1 MPNRPTISLSEK
13 CTAKIAA
20 DIIFRAIKTGQR
32 YLWKMRKAK
41 GYNSY
46 RFISV
51 GEFIRYYY
59 PDEDLLEIIKRVHL

>member
-1 MPNRPTISLSEK
+1 MGNKPAISLSEK

-20 DIIFRAIKTGQR
+20 DIILRAIKTGQR

-59 PDEDLLEIIKRVHL
+59 PDEDPGEIIKRVRI